1 MAEDLSGDP
10 KILGVNELMNRL
22 EADIAEAK
30 SGEVKESV
38 ARIVSNNRRTQTK
51 LIELELQASRQ
62 DTKIRSGLIRRF
74 GQIIDIT
81 PARPGI
87 APPNGE
93 PGAEAKPDADKPKE
107 GT

>member
-1 MAEDLSGDP
+1 MAAEDLSGNP
-10 KILGVNELMNRL
+10 KILGVNELMNKL
-22 EADIAEAK
+22 ESDIAEAK

-38 ARIVSNNRRTQTK
+38 ARIVSNNRRTQAK

-62 DTKIRSGLIRRF
+62 DGKIRSGLIRRF

-81 PARPGI
+81 PARSAI
-87 APPNGE
+87 AAPNGE
-93 PGAEAKPDADKPKE
+93 PSAEAKAESDKKE